1 MFLQAE
7 GISKTYRTRKGQ
19 LRVLDDVSIEVAAG
33 ESVGLIGTSGS
44 GKTTLASILLGLETA
59 DSGTVT
65 LQGATCPAN
74 ARLSKR
80 PAEFRRAMRDVR
92 AVFQNPVASFSERMR
107 VGEGIEEGV
116 AYLGV
121 PKAERTRRM
130 LEALYAVGLPASYAQ
145 KYPWELSGGECQRAA
160 FARAIISRPKLLI
173 CDEPTSSLDVTI
185 QVHIVHLLVDLCR
198 DLGAACLFISHD
210 LALVRGICSRVYVLD
225 SGRVVEQGSSDEV
238 FERPQSD
245 AAKLL
250 VSSVLN
256 L

>member
-7 GISKTYRTRKGQ
+7 GISKTYHTRGGR
-19 LRVLDDVSIEVAAG
+19 LLALSDVSLEVGAG

-44 GKTTLASILLGLETA
+44 GKSTLASILLGLETA
-59 DSGTVT
+59 DAGTVA
-65 LQGATCPAN
+65 LQGASCSATT
-74 ARLSKR
+74 RLAKR
-80 PAEFRRAMRDVR
+80 PAAFRRAMRDVR

-107 VGEGIEEGV
+107 VGEGIEEGIT
-116 AYLGV
+116 YLGV
-121 PKAERTRRM
+121 PKAERTKRM
-130 LEALYAVGLPASYAQ
+130 LEALEAVGLPASYAQ

-160 FARAIISRPKLLI
+160 FARAIISRPKLLV

-185 QVHIVHLLVDLCR
+185 QAHIVHLLVDLVR

-210 LALVRGICSRVYVLD
+210 LALVRGICQRVYVLD

-238 FERPQSD
+238 FERPQSQ

-250 VSSVLN
+250 VSSVVSL
-256 L
+256 